1 MVGDTAAPASA
12 SMVEDAAAPG
22 LVWHTEPGPKG
33 KLRTASTGMGQEQLT
48 QLAACWFG
56 SPLRKMEHSWAS
68 MCAARVLQL
77 LQGGYIDGERG
88 FLPEGLKDLRLWLEV
103 EACHAE
109 EVKASTGS
117 VSQSLDAELAEL
129 RSDPAERR
137 FLTYGMVCKQVAFL
151 RTQHDQDV
159 PSALVS
165 RFLAPEAS
173 KRFVSR
179 FADRILPVDLSSQ
192 PKAESFSRQ
201 EPNVLAAHAGRQWRL
216 LYEPFRGGWNTIS
229 REDAFEACKEILGA
243 DSQSAPALARCS
255 SNSLS
260 FGLSGNALEIFGT
273 CWNAFAWMPNSFL
286 LYTL

>member
-1 MVGDTAAPASA
+1 
-12 SMVEDAAAPG
+12 
-22 LVWHTEPGPKG
+22 
-33 KLRTASTGMGQEQLT
+33 
-48 QLAACWFG
+48 
-56 SPLRKMEHSWAS
+56 

-88 FLPEGLKDLRLWLEV
+88 FLVTGSTCQEALRGLKDLRLWLEV
-103 EACHAE
+103 EAE

-192 PKAESFSRQ
+192 PKAESFSRLAKD
-201 EPNVLAAHAGRQWRL
+201 VLAAHAGRQWRL

-243 DSQSAPALARCS
+243 DSQSVADPEITVVCTVQPRFVGLAVVNIDVDYLRV
-255 SNSLS
+255 
-260 FGLSGNALEIFGT
+260 EDE
-273 CWNAFAWMPNSFL
+273 
-286 LYTL
+286 